1 MLVQVTL
8 KVADLFKRN
17 VLKIVVDYGID
28 DYDLI
33 FKSPGV
39 VLPKDPEQYS
49 CRRKVCWPLRRPLP
63 STYRERPFTIT
74 PKDTVPT

>member
-17 VLKIVVDYGID
+17 ILKIVVDYGID

-33 FKSPGV
+33 LNSYRR
-39 VLPKDPEQYS
+39 VLS
-49 CRRKVCWPLRRPLP
+49 LL
-63 STYRERPFTIT
+63 
-74 PKDTVPT
+74 